1 MGAFKWVQGPPQ
13 WDWGDLAFFLQ
24 SRRIG
29 LNSEYI
35 KGKRGL
41 RLRSREGVS
50 GSGITKRRITQ
61 RSTKCPGFWLNWPN
75 RILAEG
81 RPGRA
86 DITRVGG
93 RMKNPVRYRW
103 LSEMGESSQ
112 TNLAGFSIKSDNA
125 ETNTQVQKLK
135 FRGAWVEFGQG
146 ENPCHLCTVTLSN
159 KNKGSELW
167 IYFSPPRT
175 F

>member
-35 KGKRGL
+35 KGNRGL

-50 GSGITKRRITQ
+50 GSGITQ
-61 RSTKCPGFWLNWPN
+61 RSIKCPGFWLNWPN
-75 RILAEG
+75 RIFAEG

-112 TNLAGFSIKSDNA
+112 TNLAGFSLKSDNA
-125 ETNTQVQKLK
+125 ETNKSTSPKAEALLK

-146 ENPCHLCTVTLSN
+146 ENLCHYTIE
-159 KNKGSELW
+159 KN
-167 IYFSPPRT
+167 
-175 F
+175 